1 MRPNHLTTLFLL
13 SFLANHVV
21 ASTYPTRFPGV
32 EWDNANWRI
41 TTTNLVQG
49 QYQSRMTLANG
60 YLGINVA
67 AVGPFFEVE
76 VPVDGDDINGWP
88 LFDRRQTFATIAG
101 FYDSQPQTN
110 GTNFAW
116 LYQYG
121 GESVISG
128 VPHWAGLTI
137 EYGGHMLN
145 ASVDPSTISNWSSTL
160 DMQAGTM
167 EWDFTWS
174 PTKQVDLDIAY
185 EMFLHKLY
193 VNMAVV
199 QLRITPREKGINVTI
214 TDILD
219 GDCAVRTNFVKS
231 SLEQNGTIWTA
242 VRPNGINNVTAYIY
256 STLVGDKSIDMS
268 SRAQVTDPNVIGTN
282 SSGIGQSVLASLSR
296 GQTTIVTKY
305 IGAASSDAFADPQ
318 SVARNASRTGAAV
331 GFSDLSNWN
340 THEWSTVFPPD
351 SIDNYAIPAKNS
363 LPNDPNIV
371 ELQIGSVVNPFN
383 LLQNTVSQNAINMAQ
398 ASANANSQLDSN
410 SIAVGGLGS
419 DSYAGFIFWDA
430 EVWMGPG
437 LVVSHPEAAR
447 QIANYRVQKFPQA
460 QQNILEAFTSSQNE
474 TGKFTTGG
482 AVFPWTSSRFG
493 NCTGTG
499 PCFDYEYHING
510 DIGLELFNYYVVSG
524 DTKFFKSQLF
534 PIYDAIAYF
543 YSELLT
549 YNKTSKLYGLLNATD
564 PVCGKNVFC
573 HALPVTN
580 RGF

>member
-1 MRPNHLTTLFLL
+1 MRANHLARLSLL
-13 SFLANHVV
+13 SFFGSHVL
-21 ASTYPTRFPGV
+21 ASTYPTRFAGV
-32 EWDNANWRI
+32 EWDNEHWRI
-41 TTTNLVQG
+41 TTTNLDQG
-49 QYQSRMTLANG
+49 HYQSRMSLANG

-128 VPHWAGLTI
+128 VPHWAGLTV

-160 DMQAGTM
+160 DMRAGTM

-174 PTKQVDLDIAY
+174 PTEQVVLDIEY

-193 VNMAVV
+193 INLAVV
-199 QLRITPREKGINVTI
+199 QLRISSREKDTNVTI
-214 TDILD
+214 TDIFN
-219 GDCAVRTNFVKS
+219 GDCAVRTNFVNS

-242 VRPNGINNVTAYIY
+242 VQPNGISNVTAYIY

-268 SRAQVTDPNVIGTN
+268 SGTQVTDPNIIGTN
-282 SSGIGQSVLASLSR
+282 SSGIGQSVQASLKQGR
-296 GQTTIVTKY
+296 KTTVTKY
-305 IGAASSDAFADPQ
+305 IGGASSDAFADPQ
-318 SVARNASRTGAAV
+318 SVARNASLTGAAA
-331 GFSDLSNWN
+331 GFSDLLKSNN
-340 THEWSTVFPPD
+340 QEWSTVFPPD
-351 SIDNYAIPAKNS
+351 SVDNYAIPANNN

-398 ASANANSQLDSN
+398 ASAKATSQLDSN

-437 LVVSHPEAAR
+437 LVASHPEAAR
-447 QIANYRVQKFPQA
+447 QIANYRVQTFPQA

-474 TGKFTTGG
+474 TGKFSTGG
-482 AVFPWTSSRFG
+482 AVFPWTSGRFG

-524 DTKFFKSQLF
+524 DTKFFQDQLF

-549 YNKTSKLYGLLNATD
+549 FNKTSGQYSLLNATD
-564 PVCGKNVFC
+564 PV
-573 HALPVTN
+573 
-580 RGF
+580 

>member
-1 MRPNHLTTLFLL
+1 MLANHLISL
-13 SFLANHVV
+13 SFLSFFGSHVL
-21 ASTYPTRFPGV
+21 ASVYQTRFTGV
-32 EWDNANWRI
+32 EWDNENWRI

-49 QYQSRMTLANG
+49 QYQSRMSLANG

-67 AVGPFFEVE
+67 AIGPFFEVE

-101 FYDSQPQTN
+101 FYDSQPETN
-110 GTNFAW
+110 GTNFPW

-128 VPHWAGLTI
+128 VPHWAGLI
-137 EYGGHMLN
+137 VEYDGHMLN
-145 ASVDPSTISNWSSTL
+145 ASVDPNTISNWSSTL
-160 DMQAGTM
+160 DMRAGTM

-174 PTKQVDLDIAY
+174 PVEHVVLDIEY
-185 EMFLHKLY
+185 KMFLHKLY
-193 VNMAVV
+193 INMAVV
-199 QLRITPREKGINVTI
+199 QLRITPQGGAINVAI

-219 GDCAVRTNFVKS
+219 GDCAVRTNFVNS
-231 SLEQNGTIWTA
+231 SFEQSGTIWTA
-242 VRPNGINNVTAYIY
+242 VQPNGISNVTAYIY
-256 STLVGDKSIDMS
+256 STLVGDKTVDMS
-268 SRAQVTDPNVIGTN
+268 SRAKVTDPNVIGTN
-282 SSGIGQSVLASLSR
+282 SSGIGQSVNASLKQ
-296 GQTTIVTKY
+296 GQTTTITKY
-305 IGAASSDAFADPQ
+305 IGGASSDAFADPQ
-318 SVARNASRTGAAV
+318 SVAQNASHTGAAV
-331 GFSDLSNWN
+331 GFSDLLDWN
-340 THEWSTVFPPD
+340 THEWDTVFPPS
-351 SIDNYAIPAKNS
+351 SIDNYAIPANGS
-363 LPNDPNIV
+363 LPNDANII

-430 EVWMGPG
+430 EVWMAPG

-447 QIANYRVQKFPQA
+447 QIANYRVQRFPQA

-482 AVFPWTSSRFG
+482 AVFPWTSGRFG

-510 DIGLELFNYYVVSG
+510 DIGLELFNYYVASG
-524 DTKFFKSQLF
+524 DTQFFKDQLF

-549 YNKTSKLYGLLNATD
+549 YNETSGQYSLLNATD
-564 PVCGKNVFC
+564 PV
-573 HALPVTN
+573 
-580 RGF
+580 